1 MIQVNQVYTPRSGT
15 MQTYPWTQLKVTYRV
30 NLYKSSHNN
39 NLVHRGKS
47 FNLILPCS
55 CMNIQNMKNKSY
67 LLLTNIEFNKRDIFV
82 GDGDLIF
89 PLKRKV
95 RKRITLKFRKC
106 PKYIVKN
113 IKSLLQKSASVRWA
127 LLSWLRGRK
136 G

>member
-1 MIQVNQVYTPRSGT
+1 

-30 NLYKSSHNN
+30 NLYKSNN
-39 NLVHRGKS
+39 NLVHRGKI
-47 FNLILPCS
+47 FDLLLPCS

-95 RKRITLKFRKC
+95 RKRITLKSRKC

-113 IKSLLQKSASVRWA
+113 IKSLLQKSVSVR
-127 LLSWLRGRK
+127 
-136 G
+136 

>member
-1 MIQVNQVYTPRSGT
+1 M
-15 MQTYPWTQLKVTYRV
+15 
-30 NLYKSSHNN
+30 
-39 NLVHRGKS
+39 GKI
-47 FNLILPCS
+47 FDLLLPCS

-95 RKRITLKFRKC
+95 RKRIAVKSRKC

-113 IKSLLQKSASVRWA
+113 IKSLLQKSAFVR
-127 LLSWLRGRK
+127 
-136 G
+136 